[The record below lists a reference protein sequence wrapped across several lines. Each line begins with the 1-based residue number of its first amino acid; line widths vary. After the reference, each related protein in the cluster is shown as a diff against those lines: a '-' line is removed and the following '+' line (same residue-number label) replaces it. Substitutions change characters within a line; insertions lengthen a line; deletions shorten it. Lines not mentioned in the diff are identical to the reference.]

1 MRRLDEPVL
10 LFMAL
15 IIDFSPSHSPFVINC
30 ELLGGVLHAL
40 PVLVLNRLGV
50 PPIATPSKASL
61 RWMLALPSAL
71 SCLFVQRCCLVSS
84 GPCGLVLLELLCA
97 FCRIVHDAFSWL
109 WGRGAPL
116 CVFPPPGLLVQYLA
130 IVGPF
135 LLGCDPGL

>member
-1 MRRLDEPVL
+1 MQWLRMRRLDEPVL

-40 PVLVLNRLGV
+40 PVLVLNRLGL

-71 SCLFVQRCCLVSS
+71 SCLFVQRSAL
-84 GPCGLVLLELLCA
+84 
-97 FCRIVHDAFSWL
+97 FH
-109 WGRGAPL
+109 
-116 CVFPPPGLLVQYLA
+116 LA
-130 IVGPF
+130 
-135 LLGCDPGL
+135 LAALYC